1 MQSCGYL
8 TPGPWAPTSLHRT
21 NRHPRLPTHAVRIR
35 LPPSISAVA
44 DPVKNR
50 KAHSMP
56 PEKAEVFKSLERWA
70 SEGLLPLLKPV
81 EQSWQPQ
88 NFVPD
93 SSLPFDEFMDQVKAL
108 RDRTAEL
115 PDEYFVVLVGDMITE
130 DALPTY
136 QSMINNLDA
145 VGDESGASPDPWAVW
160 TRSWTAEEN
169 RHGDL
174 LRTYLYLSGR
184 VDMHK
189 VEKTVQYLIGA
200 GMDPG
205 TENNPYLGFVYT
217 SFQERATF
225 VSHGNTARLAKEGGD
240 PVLAR
245 ICGTIAA
252 DEKRHETAYTRIV
265 EKLLEVDP
273 SGAMRAIGDMMHKKI
288 TMPAHLMYDGEDPR
302 LFEHFSGVAQRMG
315 VYTANDY
322 ADILEFLIERWGLEK
337 LEGLTGEGRRARDF
351 VCGLAPR
358 IRKLQE
364 RADERARKMGPHGVK
379 FSWIFNKEVAL
390 TM

>member
-1 MQSCGYL
+1 M
-8 TPGPWAPTSLHRT
+8 
-21 NRHPRLPTHAVRIR
+21 
-35 LPPSISAVA
+35 
-44 DPVKNR
+44 
-50 KAHSMP
+50 
-56 PEKAEVFKSLERWA
+56 FKSLERWA

-108 RDRTAEL
+108 RDRAAEL

-184 VDMHK
+184 VDMHM

-200 GMDPG
+200 GMVRTPVSS
-205 TENNPYLGFVYT
+205 L
-217 SFQERATF
+217 SFLLIN
-225 VSHGNTARLAKEGGD
+225 VKMKKKE
-240 PVLAR
+240 L
-245 ICGTIAA
+245 
-252 DEKRHETAYTRIV
+252 KH
-265 EKLLEVDP
+265 LEM
-273 SGAMRAIGDMMHKKI
+273 A
-288 TMPAHLMYDGEDPR
+288 
-302 LFEHFSGVAQRMG
+302 
-315 VYTANDY
+315 
-322 ADILEFLIERWGLEK
+322 
-337 LEGLTGEGRRARDF
+337 
-351 VCGLAPR
+351 
-358 IRKLQE
+358 
-364 RADERARKMGPHGVK
+364 
-379 FSWIFNKEVAL
+379 
-390 TM
+390 

>member
-1 MQSCGYL
+1 M
-8 TPGPWAPTSLHRT
+8 A
-21 NRHPRLPTHAVRIR
+21 A
-35 LPPSISAVA
+35 
-44 DPVKNR
+44 PVKNR

-108 RDRTAEL
+108 RDRAAEL

-184 VDMHK
+184 VDMHM

-200 GMDPG
+200 GMVRTP
-205 TENNPYLGFVYT
+205 
-217 SFQERATF
+217 
-225 VSHGNTARLAKEGGD
+225 VSSLPFLLINVKMKKKE
-240 PVLAR
+240 L
-245 ICGTIAA
+245 
-252 DEKRHETAYTRIV
+252 KH
-265 EKLLEVDP
+265 LEM
-273 SGAMRAIGDMMHKKI
+273 A
-288 TMPAHLMYDGEDPR
+288 
-302 LFEHFSGVAQRMG
+302 
-315 VYTANDY
+315 
-322 ADILEFLIERWGLEK
+322 
-337 LEGLTGEGRRARDF
+337 
-351 VCGLAPR
+351 
-358 IRKLQE
+358 
-364 RADERARKMGPHGVK
+364 
-379 FSWIFNKEVAL
+379 
-390 TM
+390 